1 MQVLIVDDMTER
13 QENLTIALLRGGF
26 QVTATSNIK
35 LAETCIQ
42 CGHVDMMVSVESIGG
57 KRTHGLALLAE
68 YQNPMVSTLLI
79 TERTDEDVDELFELM
94 PSLHGLIG
102 TEVSYETI
110 EQLLRGSIDTVISVP
125 DSEDHALP
133 LLLETRATGA
143 MNFAAP
149 PRAISE
155 ISQVA

>member
-1 MQVLIVDDMTER
+1 MQVLIVDDVLER
-13 QENLTIALLRGGF
+13 QESLTIALLRDGF
-26 QVTATSNIK
+26 QVTATSNMK
-35 LAETCIQ
+35 VAETCVQ
-42 CGHVDMMVSVESIGG
+42 CGHVDMMVSVESIAG
-57 KRTHGLALLAE
+57 KRAHGLALLAE

-79 TERTDEDVDELFELM
+79 TERNDADVDELFELM

-110 EQLLRGSIDTVISVP
+110 EQLVRGSIDTVISVA
-125 DSEDHALP
+125 DSDDHALP
-133 LLLETRATGA
+133 LLLETRVTAA
-143 MNFAAP
+143 SNYAAP